1 MRIRDWS
8 SDVCSSDLAEGADN
22 TKSSPA
28 VPKIAQ
34 KPAANGN
41 SLIQLG
47 AYGSK
52 AVAEQAWTA
61 LSKRFDY
68 LAGLEKS
75 ISAADVNGT
84 TYYRLRAQVAS
95 NAQANELCGKL
106 KVAGEN
112 CMAMRSEEHTSEL
125 QSLMRITYA

>member
-68 LAGLEKS
+68 LAALEKS
-75 ISAADVNGT
+75 VSAADVNGT
-84 TYYRLRAQVAS
+84 TYYRMRPHVPP
-95 NAQANELCGKL
+95 NAQANEL
-106 KVAGEN
+106 
-112 CMAMRSEEHTSEL
+112 RSEQLRVGRECGSKCSSRESTTH
-125 QSLMRITYA
+125 